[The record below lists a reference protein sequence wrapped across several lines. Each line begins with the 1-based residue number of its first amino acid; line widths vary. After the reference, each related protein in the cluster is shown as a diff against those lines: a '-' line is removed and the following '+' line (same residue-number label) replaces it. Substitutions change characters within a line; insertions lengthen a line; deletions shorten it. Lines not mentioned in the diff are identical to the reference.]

1 MKMIKDIHFWVCVIG
16 IVILG
21 FLSGLLSGNPG
32 EYYYSLQLP
41 PFAPPSW
48 IFGPMW
54 TLLYIL
60 MGISL
65 YLLLNHNNKKQRN
78 NLVGLFVIQFIFNFI
93 WSALFF
99 NLRNIFIAA
108 IDITLLVIFL
118 SVLMYQLWLHHRLAM
133 WFMIPYY
140 LWVLFA
146 TLLNYSIYF
155 LN

>member
-1 MKMIKDIHFWVCVIG
+1 MKMIKDIRFWVCVIG

-99 NLRNIFIAA
+99 SLKNKLNNSIELRIVPINNKE
-108 IDITLLVIFL
+108 
-118 SVLMYQLWLHHRLAM
+118 SW
-133 WFMIPYY
+133 
-140 LWVLFA
+140 A
-146 TLLNYSIYF
+146 TLPGDDAATTDT
-155 LN
+155 

>member
-1 MKMIKDIHFWVCVIG
+1 MKMIKDIRFWVCVIG

-32 EYYYSLQLP
+32 KYYYSLQLP

-99 NLRNIFIAA
+99 NLRNIFIAG
-108 IDITLLVIFL
+108 
-118 SVLMYQLWLHHRLAM
+118 
-133 WFMIPYY
+133 
-140 LWVLFA
+140 
-146 TLLNYSIYF
+146 
-155 LN
+155 